1 MSEVVLQLAV
11 DTDED
16 LLFGRYLNAFMESR
30 STEVER
36 LAASSDA
43 PYVMV
48 HTDPAVGDAVRIITF
63 QEPGAAQAFKSGW
76 AATRA
81 RRAMQPAA

>member
-11 DTDED
+11 DTNED

-36 LAASSDA
+36 LSASSDA

-48 HTDPAVGDAVRIITF
+48 HTDPAVGDAVRIVTF

-76 AATRA
+76 TATRA
-81 RRAMQPAA
+81 RQYMQPAA